1 MSNARR
7 KRKEIFMSD
16 ELTSHLDD
24 DDDKVQGID
33 MYQPQEKKVSV
44 VESACND
51 MMDVFLEQ
59 EEDEEKEI
67 DKKESLSIVVKS
79 TLMVLVSLIVV
90 LLGVLFIS

>member
-16 ELTSHLDD
+16 ELTSHLDV
-24 DDDKVQGID
+24 DDKVQGID

-67 DKKESLSIVVKS
+67 DKKESISIVVKS
-79 TLMVLVSLIVV
+79 TLMVLMSLIVV

>member
-16 ELTSHLDD
+16 ELTSHLD

-67 DKKESLSIVVKS
+67 DKKESISIVVKS
-79 TLMVLVSLIVV
+79 TLMVLMSLIVV